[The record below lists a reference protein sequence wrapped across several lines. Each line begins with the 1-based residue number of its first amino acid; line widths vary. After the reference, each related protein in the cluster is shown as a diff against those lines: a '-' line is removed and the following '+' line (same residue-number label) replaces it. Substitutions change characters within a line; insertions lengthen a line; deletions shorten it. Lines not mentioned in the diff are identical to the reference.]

1 LKSVDQ
7 LGQVLENAEL
17 SDLNLGRWFQLCCVF
32 RIFYLHFF
40 RGCLRR
46 EVDEDGKSDKAESQ
60 GWISVLLAS

>member
-1 LKSVDQ
+1 LESIDQ

-17 SDLNLGRWFQLCCVF
+17 VDLDLGGWLCCFF
-32 RIFYLHFF
+32 RIFCLHFF

-60 GWISVLLAS
+60 GWVSVLLAS